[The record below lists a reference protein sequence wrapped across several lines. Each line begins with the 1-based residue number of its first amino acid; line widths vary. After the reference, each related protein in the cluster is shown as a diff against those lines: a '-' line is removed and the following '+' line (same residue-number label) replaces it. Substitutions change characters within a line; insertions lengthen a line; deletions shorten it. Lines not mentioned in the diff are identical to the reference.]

1 MFTCKDTTKIDQI
14 TTRYLSLPPK
24 FQDMKIVIAGAG
36 DLGFHL
42 AKLLCHEQQDITLI
56 DLNADVLEYAQTH
69 LDVMTIHGDS
79 ASITILEQAG
89 VGKAN
94 LFLAMTTSEKTNLVS
109 AILAKKMGARQT
121 IARVT
126 NPEYITDRERET
138 FKELGIDRLIAPT
151 LLAAHEIERLVKQTT
166 VTDLFDF
173 EQGKISLA
181 GLKLDD
187 NSPLVNLALEEIE
200 RIHQGQYFKP
210 IAILRGDKTILPKGS
225 TILRRQ
231 DHIYFLTKKENIEA
245 ILSIAGK
252 DPRKVHN
259 VMIIGGTP
267 VGLHTAKILE
277 KNYHVTIVEKDKNA
291 CKHLVANLEKALV
304 IKGDPSNI
312 ELLKEEGLSKMD
324 AFIAVTPNSE
334 TNIISSVIA
343 EESGVYKTI
352 AMVDNIDYIHISLN
366 IGVDTLINKKLI
378 AANNIFRFVRKGRI
392 EAIAS
397 LHGIDA
403 EVIEYIL
410 DKESRLTRKP
420 IKSLHLP
427 AKAIIAGVLRGDETI
442 FPSGEF
448 QMNKGDRVI
457 VFCQSEHIE
466 KVERIFR

>member
-1 MFTCKDTTKIDQI
+1 MT
-14 TTRYLSLPPK
+14 PK
-24 FQDMKIVIAGAG
+24 YQDMKIVIAGAG

-56 DLNADVLEYAQTH
+56 DINADVLEYAQSH
-69 LDVMTIHGDS
+69 LDVMTINGDS
-79 ASITILEQAG
+79 ASITILEQAE
-89 VGKAN
+89 VGKAK

-126 NPEYITDRERET
+126 NPEYITERERET
-138 FKELGIDRLIAPT
+138 FKELGINKLIAPR
-151 LLAAHEIERLVKQTT
+151 LLAANEIERLVRQTT

-181 GLKLDD
+181 GINLDD
-187 NSPLVNLALEEIE
+187 NSPLVNLAIEEIE
-200 RIHQGQYFKP
+200 HIHEGRYFKP
-210 IAILRGDKTILPKGS
+210 IAILRGNKTILPKES

-231 DHIYFLTKKENIEA
+231 DHIYFLTKKENIEQ
-245 ILSIAGK
+245 ILSIIGK
-252 DPRKVHN
+252 DPQKVHN

-267 VGLHTAKILE
+267 VGLHTAKLLE
-277 KNYHVTIVEKDKNA
+277 KHYHVTIVEKDKNT
-291 CKHLVANLEKALV
+291 CKRLVSNLEKALV

-312 ELLKEEGLSKMD
+312 ELLKEEGLSRMD
-324 AFIAVTPNSE
+324 AFIALTPNSE
-334 TNIISSVIA
+334 TNIISSVVA

-378 AANNIFRFVRKGRI
+378 AANNIFRFVRKGKI

-397 LHGIDA
+397 LHGVDA
-403 EVIEYIL
+403 EVIEYVL
-410 DKESRLTRKP
+410 DKENRLTRKT
-420 IKSLHLP
+420 IRNLHLP
-427 AKAIIAGVLRGDETI
+427 SKAIVAGVIRDEETI
-442 FPSGEF
+442 FPTGDF
-448 QMNKGDRVI
+448 QLQKGDRVI